1 MIRHLPGAIH
11 SDVRAAIAGTG
22 RYLPEQVLNNAHLEE
37 LVDTS
42 NEWILERTGVRE
54 RRIAAA
60 DETTSTLAT
69 IAAKR
74 ACVNADLDPAEL
86 DLIIVTTVTADNHC
100 PSTSCLVQ
108 NAIGATR
115 AAAFD
120 LQAAC
125 TGFLYGV
132 NVATGM
138 IMSGLH
144 RHILVIGAE
153 TLTRFVD
160 YTDRGTCILFGDGAG
175 AVVFSPKADGSGIL
189 YSRVSANGAQA
200 DLIRIPAVKAR
211 VASNGEPLPAEPAYI
226 HMEGRP
232 VFKFATMVFVELI
245 EDAMRACGL
254 SRDEINLVVPHQV
267 NRRII
272 ESAMKKLDIP
282 QERCFVNLDWYGN
295 TSSASVPI
303 ALDEAR
309 EQNRLKPGDIAV
321 MLAFGSGLTWG
332 VSVVKV

>member
-1 MIRHLPGAIH
+1 MIKHLPGAIH
-11 SDVRAAIAGTG
+11 SDVRASLAGTG
-22 RYLPEQVLNNAHLEE
+22 RYLPECVINNAHLEE

-42 NEWILERTGVRE
+42 NEWILERTGIRE
-54 RRIAAA
+54 RRIAAP

-86 DLIIVTTVTADNHC
+86 DLIIVATVSPDHHC
-100 PSTSCLVQ
+100 PSTACLVQ
-108 NAIGATR
+108 NAIGATN

-120 LQAAC
+120 MQAAC

-132 NVATGM
+132 NLATGM

-144 RHILVIGAE
+144 RHVMVIGAE
-153 TLTRFVD
+153 TLTQFVD

-175 AVVFSPKADGSGIL
+175 AVVFSPKTDGSGIL
-189 YSRVSANGAQA
+189 YSRIWANGAQS
-200 DLIRIPAVKAR
+200 DLIRIPAVKAK
-211 VASNGEPLPAEPAYI
+211 VAANGEPLPADPAYI
-226 HMEGRP
+226 YMEGRQ
-232 VFKFATMVFVELI
+232 VFKFATTVFVELI

-254 SRDEINLVVPHQV
+254 TRDEINLVVPHQV

-272 ESAMKKLDIP
+272 EFAMRKLEIP
-282 QERCFVNLDWYGN
+282 ESRCFINLEWYGN

-309 EQNRLKPGDIAV
+309 EQNQLKKGDIAV

-332 VSVVKV
+332 VSVIRI